1 MADPRLQGRFSAA
14 TDVRLAQIAQDM
26 DDYIVRHF
34 PQFAVSSASASVVM
48 HPDQLT
54 GRGVALA
61 DGVRLPRGA
70 AVGLYLGNTL
80 EEAPEEP
87 LRDHVLGL
95 GVVRGQRHAYHLCV
109 HATRYCAQLDP
120 SPGRRGRTHHSQR

>member
-1 MADPRLQGRFSAA
+1 MADPGHHGRFFVAPDA
-14 TDVRLAQIAQDM
+14 GLARIAQDM

-34 PQFAVSSASASVVM
+34 PQFVVGSASTHVVL

-95 GVVRGQRHAYHLCV
+95 GVVRRQRHAYHLCV
-109 HATRYCAQLDP
+109 DATRYCAQLDP
-120 SPGRRGRTHHSQR
+120 SPGRRRRTHHSQR